1 LLELIGLLLNAGIF
15 FVASYLLVRDAYSP
29 RAVAAITLGL
39 TAFYAAHVYYFLVR
53 RIADRELLVSF
64 MGLSV
69 FFLAV
74 TIPLLLSREWIT
86 VSWAIQALVMLWLA
100 DKLNSQ
106 FLRQVAFLLYGIVL
120 FRFGLVDL
128 PAQYSSALPRAGDV
142 ALGEYLL
149 HMLERLMVF
158 GVPIASMAGAYFLLK
173 APQASGRL
181 AVEQAND
188 VAQWVRTQWAV
199 RYSIIFVLGMGFL
212 FLHLELSRTLNY
224 LFAPCRL
231 PVLTLLWLGMCLFL
245 LYEYRAS
252 PSRPVLAFL
261 ALFVAGT
268 LVKLVFFDLQS
279 WQLGEAFVYGGSYSF
294 LDAVMRL
301 VDFGA
306 MAAFFILAYW
316 WLKGEP
322 ALIPAAT
329 LASWLALGLAFV
341 FLTLELNTFL
351 SQFVPTL
358 RAGGISILWSLFAL
372 GLIIAGI
379 HRSAGALRFTG
390 LGLFT
395 VVGFKVFLSDLASL
409 DQFYRIIAFILLGV
423 LTLTGA
429 FLYLKYRH
437 TFASATPSGDHGATP

>member
-1 LLELIGLLLNAGIF
+1 
-15 FVASYLLVRDAYSP
+15 
-29 RAVAAITLGL
+29 
-39 TAFYAAHVYYFLVR
+39 
-53 RIADRELLVSF
+53 
-64 MGLSV
+64 V

-120 FRFGLVDL
+120 FRFGLLDL

-142 ALGEYLL
+142 ALSEYLL
-149 HMLERLMVF
+149 HLLERLVVF
-158 GVPIASMAGAYFLLK
+158 GVPIGSMAGAYFLLK

-181 AVEQAND
+181 AVDQAND

-199 RYSIIFVLGMGFL
+199 RYSIILVLGMGFL

-252 PSRPVLAFL
+252 PSRPILAFL
-261 ALFVAGT
+261 AIFVAGAM
-268 LVKLVFFDLQS
+268 VKLVFFDLQS
-279 WQLGEAFVYGGSYSF
+279 WQLGEAFVYGGNYSY

-351 SQFVPTL
+351 SQFVPAL

-395 VVGFKVFLSDLASL
+395 VVGFKVFLSDLSSL

-429 FLYLKYRH
+429 FLYLKYRQ